1 MDEYKI
7 EFFWDDEAKVWA
19 AVCDEIPL
27 ALESD
32 SLDNLIERVKKA
44 APEITPRRRC
54 RKDQSLEVPE
64 IKAFPGKMKSYPFYQ
79 RKSTIMVDDTRL
91 ELAKQP
97 VICCY
102 PIPF

>member
-44 APEITPRRRC
+44 APEIIELNRLPKRDSMLFNMNRH
-54 RKDQSLEVPE
+54 E
-64 IKAFPGKMKSYPFYQ
+64 KMVF
-79 RKSTIMVDDTRL
+79 
-91 ELAKQP
+91 A
-97 VICCY
+97 
-102 PIPF
+102 

>member
-44 APEITPRRRC
+44 APEIIELNRLPKRDSMLFNMKRH
-54 RKDQSLEVPE
+54 E
-64 IKAFPGKMKSYPFYQ
+64 KMVF
-79 RKSTIMVDDTRL
+79 
-91 ELAKQP
+91 A
-97 VICCY
+97 
-102 PIPF
+102 

>member
-44 APEITPRRRC
+44 APEIIELNRLPKRGSMLFNMKRH
-54 RKDQSLEVPE
+54 E
-64 IKAFPGKMKSYPFYQ
+64 KMVF
-79 RKSTIMVDDTRL
+79 
-91 ELAKQP
+91 A
-97 VICCY
+97 
-102 PIPF
+102 